1 MQLFQEAPYALFLSW
16 GHIKKALFF
25 SPHLSF
31 CVCVVTSLPFFK
43 APLITNE
50 ADRIQ
55 NIVLRFSE
63 FIYSA
68 PRN

>member
-1 MQLFQEAPYALFLSW
+1 MHCGVKCVC
-16 GHIKKALFF
+16 GHIVA
-25 SPHLSF
+25 
-31 CVCVVTSLPFFK
+31 FFK

-55 NIVLRFSE
+55 NVVLRFSE

-68 PRN
+68 PGS